1 MKNHHYQFSH
11 KQHGSTLLEILV
23 SVFVLGFGLLALVSM
38 QLKTVASAR
47 EAENQTIIAHAG
59 DSFVEAMMM
68 NPARSLVETNNDALV
83 LQRDFGAYIDLA
95 DGSITK
101 DCADDSVLSLTGTAG
116 TNASGVS
123 KDTVAKAHVCSF
135 VKRISQIPSSG
146 KVSWNICQEQSDNI
160 ATAPSF
166 TGAGA
171 NKQIACGGSGSNFVL
186 KVIWEQEVED
196 AEQYQNT
203 DIILNEDNTAVLYTY
218 QVPIG

>member
-11 KQHGSTLLEILV
+11 KQNGSTLLEVLV

-59 DSFVEAMMM
+59 DSFIEAMMM
-68 NPARSLVETNNDALV
+68 NPTRSLVEKTNDALV
-83 LQRDFGAYIDLA
+83 LQRDFGAYIDLT

-101 DCADDSVLSLTGTAG
+101 DCADDAVLSLTGTAG
-116 TNASGVS
+116 TNTSGVS
-123 KDTVAKAHVCSF
+123 KDIVAKAHVCSF
-135 VKRISQIPSSG
+135 VKRINQIPSSG

-160 ATAPSF
+160 ATVPSF
-166 TGAGA
+166 TGTGA
-171 NKQIACGGSGSNFVL
+171 NKKIACGGSGSNFVL
-186 KVIWEQEVED
+186 KVIWEQELDD
-196 AEQYQNT
+196 AEKYEDT

>member
-1 MKNHHYQFSH
+1 MKNHHYPFSH
-11 KQHGSTLLEILV
+11 RQHGSTLLEILV

-38 QLKTVASAR
+38 QLKTVTSAR

-68 NPARSLVETNNDALV
+68 NPARSLVEKNNEALA
-83 LQRDFGAYIDLA
+83 LQRDFGAYVDLT

-101 DCADDSVLSLTGTAG
+101 NCTDDSALSLTGTAG
-116 TNASGVS
+116 TSTSGVN
-123 KDTVAKAHVCSF
+123 KEAVAKAHVCSF
-135 VKRISQIPSSG
+135 VKRINQIPSSG
-146 KVSWNICQEQSDNI
+146 KVSWNICQEQSDSI

-166 TGAGA
+166 TGTGDD
-171 NKQIACGGSGSNFVL
+171 KKIACGGAGTNFVL
-186 KVIWEQEVED
+186 KVIWEQELED
-196 AEQYQNT
+196 AEQYKNT